1 MLSENILL
9 AFPKGHPLEN
19 RSRIRL
25 EDTLKYPYVLPDENT
40 CMGKIM
46 TRFFEE
52 HKMCYPANAT
62 VTNNSYVQCELVA
75 KGLGISFVPEK
86 SWVYARNRNE
96 IILRDMDDVVLR
108 RNIFFQYHS
117 NKYQNELMKKFGEFL
132 KIYYKTIA
140 L

>member
-1 MLSENILL
+1 
-9 AFPKGHPLEN
+9 
-19 RSRIRL
+19 
-25 EDTLKYPYVLPDENT
+25 
-40 CMGKIM
+40 
-46 TRFFEE
+46 
-52 HKMCYPANAT
+52 MCYPANAT